1 MEQSI
6 LIAIEIY
13 LVAFAV
19 AVLIAGLIK
28 GMLIV
33 IRRITPKQEMIDE
46 GK

>member
-1 MEQSI
+1 MEESI
-6 LIAIEIY
+6 IIAIEIY
-13 LVAFAV
+13 LVAFTV

-33 IRRITPKQEMIDE
+33 IRRFSPKKEMAEE